1 MKAKLMIFDKLNIL
15 IFAMVIFLFS
25 SFVLN
30 ANVEKIKVLGNN
42 RVSEETIR
50 VISGFYEDFT
60 ISSNSINRAIKKLS
74 KSGLFSEVKI
84 DIEREYLLITVVE
97 NALISDIFFEG
108 NKIVDEENLIKL
120 VKSKSNNAYS
130 KETVLADVNNMV
142 SYYKSVG
149 RFNAVVRPQLI
160 YNDDK
165 STKLIFV
172 IEEGDLLE
180 VEEIIFVGNRVFS
193 DEKLLDVIPSNKKG
207 LFSFITDSD
216 NFSETMIVKDQIALE
231 NFYKSNGFID
241 VRITS
246 SLGVLSS
253 DKSTVTLSYKIF
265 EGPQYRI
272 GKVNIDFNGLGL
284 DTERYKSLFT
294 IGRGEVYDK
303 KQVTEL
309 VKKIENKVISS
320 GLPFTKISLV
330 VKKVLGLETV
340 NLSLF
345 LEDKQK
351 LFVERIEIRGN
362 NQTLDRVIR
371 REFDIVEGDSF
382 NPLMLRKTEEELRAT
397 GFFEKVDISVLPG
410 GSVEKAIVIVDVS
423 EAPTGSLNFG
433 VGYSTDTSLTGSLS
447 LAEKNLLGKGQKL
460 NVNLSAA
467 KSSQSLNFGF
477 TEPAFLNRN
486 VSVGV
491 NISVKKADP
500 SESTYTSNSIS
511 LSPSLG
517 FRVGPNSK
525 MSVSYKIESLEIN
538 SKNSES
544 VVLRGDDGSYVDSSI
559 SSTLI
564 FDQRNSIIE
573 PTGGYIVRVSS
584 ALSGLGGN
592 TGLLKSSIRSKLYQ
606 GILNDKVIL
615 SAELEGGSLDS
626 FNGFSRVTDRFKLG
640 GRNFRGFQFGEMGPR
655 DVSGD
660 AIGGEKYMM
669 GRLEANFPLGLP
681 EELGLY
687 GGVFSEVGSLWSL
700 ETDAEVGQSVLYS
713 DRVFRSSAGVSLYW
727 STPIGP
733 LQFNWSKPIDYIEG
747 VDVTETFSLNLAT
760 RF

>member
-1 MKAKLMIFDKLNIL
+1 MKAKLMILDSVNIF
-15 IFAMVIFLFS
+15 IFAMLIFLFS

-30 ANVEKIKVLGNN
+30 ADVEKVKVLGND
-42 RVSEETIR
+42 RVSEKTIK

-60 ISSNSINRAIKKLS
+60 ISSNSINKAIKKLS

-84 DIEREYLLITVVE
+84 DLEREYLLITVVE
-97 NALISDIFFEG
+97 NFLISDVFFEG
-108 NKIVDEENLIKL
+108 NKIVDKENLINL

-149 RFNAVVRPQLI
+149 RFNAVVKPQLI
-160 YNDDK
+160 YNEDK

-172 IEEGDLLE
+172 IDEGNLLE
-180 VEEIIFVGNRVFS
+180 VEEIIFVGNQVFS
-193 DEKLLDVIPSNKKG
+193 DKNLLEVIPSNKKG

-216 NFSETMIVKDQIALE
+216 NFSESMIVKDQIALK

-246 SLGVLSS
+246 SVGVLSA
-253 DKSTVTLSYKIF
+253 DKSTVNLSYKIF
-265 EGPQYRI
+265 EGPQYLI
-272 GKVNIDFNGLGL
+272 GKVNVDVNSFGQ
-284 DTERYKSLFT
+284 DTERYKSYFT
-294 IGRGEVYDK
+294 IGRGDVYDK
-303 KQVTEL
+303 EQVTKL
-309 VKKIENKVISS
+309 VKKIENQVISS
-320 GLPFTKISLV
+320 GLPLAKIRLV
-330 VKKVLGLETV
+330 IKKVVGFETV

-345 LEDKQK
+345 LENNQK

-371 REFDIVEGDSF
+371 REFDIVEGDTF

-410 GSVEKAIVIVDVS
+410 ESVEKAIVIVDVS

-447 LAEKNLLGKGQKL
+447 LTERNLLGKGQKL
-460 NVNLSAA
+460 NLNLSAA
-467 KSSQSLNFGF
+467 KNSQTLNFGF

-486 VSVGV
+486 VSAGI
-491 NISVKKADP
+491 NINVKKADP

-538 SKNSES
+538 SKNSNS
-544 VVLRGDDGSYVDSSI
+544 FVLRGDDGSYVDSSI
-559 SSTLI
+559 STTLI
-564 FDQRNSIIE
+564 YDQRNSIIE
-573 PTGGYIVRVSS
+573 PTEGYIVRVSS

-606 GILNDKVIL
+606 GLINDKVIL

-655 DVSGD
+655 DISGD

-700 ETDAEVGQSVLYS
+700 ETDREVGQSVLYS

>member
-1 MKAKLMIFDKLNIL
+1 MKTKLMIFNKINIYIVAL
-15 IFAMVIFLFS
+15 VIFFFS

-30 ANVEKIKVLGNN
+30 ADVYKVKVLGNA
-42 RVSEETIR
+42 RVSEETIK

-60 ISSNSINRAIKKLS
+60 ISSNSINKAIKNLT
-74 KSGLFSEVKI
+74 KSGLFSDIKI
-84 DIEREYLLITVVE
+84 DAEREYLLITVVE
-97 NALISDIFFEG
+97 NVLISEVFFEG
-108 NKIVDEENLIKL
+108 NKIVDKENLVKL

-130 KETVLADVNNMV
+130 KQTVLADVNNMV

-149 RFNAVVRPQLI
+149 RFNAVVNPQLI
-160 YNDDK
+160 YNDEK

-172 IEEGDLLE
+172 IDEGDLLE
-180 VEEIIFVGNRVFS
+180 VEDIIFIGNGVFS
-193 DEKLLDVIPSNKKG
+193 DKKLLEVIPSNKKG

-216 NFSETMIVKDQIALE
+216 NFSESVIVKDRIALE

-246 SLGVLSS
+246 SVGVLSS
-253 DKSTVTLSYKIF
+253 DKSNVTLSYTIF
-265 EGPQYRI
+265 EGPQYLI
-272 GKVNIDFNGLGL
+272 GKVSIDFNGFGL
-284 DTERYKSLFT
+284 DTERYKNYFT
-294 IGRGEVYDK
+294 IGRGDIYNRE
-303 KQVTEL
+303 QVAEL
-309 VKKIENKVISS
+309 VKKIENQVISS
-320 GLPFTKISLV
+320 GLPLAKVRLV

-345 LEDKQK
+345 LENNQK

-382 NPLMLRKTEEELRAT
+382 NPLMLRKTEEELKAT
-397 GFFEKVDISVLPG
+397 GFFKKVDISVLPG

-447 LAEKNLLGKGQKL
+447 LTERNLLGKGQKL
-460 NVNLSAA
+460 NLNLSVA
-467 KSSQSLNFGF
+467 KNSQTLNFGF
-477 TEPAFLNRN
+477 TEPAFLNRK
-486 VSVGV
+486 VSAGV

-525 MSVSYKIESLEIN
+525 MRVSYKIESLEIN
-538 SKNSES
+538 SKNSNS
-544 VVLRGDDGSYVDSSI
+544 FVLRGDDGSYVDSSI
-559 SSTLI
+559 NTAFI
-564 FDQRNSIIE
+564 YDQRNSIIE
-573 PTGGYIVRVSS
+573 PTEGYIVRVTS

-606 GILNDKVIL
+606 GLINDKVIL

-700 ETDAEVGQSVLYS
+700 ETDREAKQSVLYS

>member
-1 MKAKLMIFDKLNIL
+1 MKAKFMIFYKVNIFL
-15 IFAMVIFLFS
+15 FALVFFLFS

-30 ANVEKIKVLGNN
+30 ADVDKVKILGNE
-42 RVSEETIR
+42 RVSEETIK
-50 VISGFYEDFT
+50 VISGFYDDFT
-60 ISSNSINRAIKKLS
+60 ISANSINEAIKNLS
-74 KSGLFSEVKI
+74 NSGLFSDVKI
-84 DIEREYLLITVVE
+84 DTETEHLLITVVE
-97 NALISDIFFEG
+97 NVLISEIFFEG
-108 NKIVDEENLIKL
+108 NKIVDKENLVNL
-120 VKSKSNNAYS
+120 VKSASNNAYL
-130 KETVLADVNNMV
+130 KETVLGDVNKLV
-142 SYYKSVG
+142 SYYKSIG
-149 RFNAVVRPQLI
+149 RFNAIVKPQLI

-172 IEEGDLLE
+172 IDEGDLLE
-180 VEEIIFVGNRVFS
+180 VEDIIFIGNRVFS
-193 DEKLLDVIPSNKKG
+193 DKKLLEAIPSNKKG

-216 NFSETMIVKDQIALE
+216 NYSEIMIAKDQIALE
-231 NFYKSNGFID
+231 NFYKSNGYID

-246 SLGVLSS
+246 SVGVLSS
-253 DKSTVTLSYKIF
+253 DKSSVTLSYKIF
-265 EGPQYRI
+265 EGPQYLI
-272 GKVNIDFNGLGL
+272 GKVNIDFNSFGL
-284 DTERYKSLFT
+284 DAKRYRTYFT
-294 IGRGEVYDK
+294 LGRGDVYDK
-303 KQVTEL
+303 EQVTEL
-309 VKKIENKVISS
+309 VKKIESQVISS
-320 GLPFTKISLV
+320 GLTLAKVRLV
-330 VKKVLGLETV
+330 VKKVLGLEIV
-340 NLSLF
+340 NLRIF
-345 LEDKQK
+345 IENNQK
-351 LFVERIEIRGN
+351 LFVERIEISGN

-371 REFDIVEGDSF
+371 REFNIVEGDPF
-382 NPLMLRKTEEELRAT
+382 NPLMLRKTEEKLRAT

-410 GSVEKAIVIVDVS
+410 GSVEKAVVIVDVS

-447 LAEKNLLGKGQKL
+447 LTERNLLGKGQKL
-460 NVNLSAA
+460 NLNLSAA
-467 KSSQSLNFGF
+467 KNSQTLNFGF

-486 VSVGV
+486 VSAGV

-525 MSVSYKIESLEIN
+525 MSVSYKIENLEIN
-538 SKNSES
+538 SKNSNS
-544 VVLRGDDGSYVDSSI
+544 FVLRSDDGSYVDSSI
-559 SSTLI
+559 STSFI
-564 FDQRNSIIE
+564 YDQRNSIIE
-573 PTGGYIVRVSS
+573 PTEGYIVRISS

-606 GILNDKVIL
+606 GLINDKVIL
-615 SAELEGGSLDS
+615 SAELEGGSLDN

-660 AIGGEKYMM
+660 AIGGEKYIM

-700 ETDAEVGQSVLYS
+700 ETEREARESVLYS

-747 VDVTETFSLNLAT
+747 VDITETFSLNLAT